1 MFAGKRILLV
11 IGGGIAAYKSLELI
25 RGLKKRGASVR
36 VVLTRA
42 AKAFVTPL
50 SAASLSGEK
59 VYSDLFDLGD
69 ETEMGH
75 ITLSRLSDLVVIAPA
90 TADLMAKLANGL
102 ANDLASTLL
111 LATDTQVLMAPAMN
125 VRMWEHAATRRN
137 AKTLAQDGILFIG
150 PEEGEMACG
159 EYGFG
164 RMAEPAD
171 ILAAMEK
178 IFVEQAADQPLK
190 GKRIIVT
197 SGPTREPID
206 PVRFLSNH
214 SSGKQGAAIAEAL
227 AGRGAQ
233 VAFVTGPGAVIPA
246 HENIRIIPV
255 ETARDMLA
263 AVTDE
268 LPADAAVFVAA
279 VADWRVDEVAAN
291 KKKKGAA
298 PATLQ
303 LVENPDILAHVSRL
317 KPEARPQLVIGFA
330 AETEDM
336 LNNATEKRI
345 RKGCD
350 WILANDV
357 SRPGVMGGDENR
369 ISLIDKDG
377 AAQWPEMRK
386 SEVAQKLADKIAA
399 TLAPEEKAR

>member
-11 IGGGIAAYKSLELI
+11 IGGGIAAYKSLELV

-59 VYSDLFDLGD
+59 VYDDLFDPGD
-69 ETEMGH
+69 ETQMGH
-75 ITLSRLSDLVVIAPA
+75 INLSRIADLIVVAPA
-90 TADLMAKLANGL
+90 TADLMAKLAHGL

-137 AKTLAQDGILFIG
+137 VASLERDGILFTG
-150 PEEGEMACG
+150 PAEGEMACG

-171 ILAAMEK
+171 ILAAMQK
-178 IFVEQAADQPLK
+178 IFAERAAGQPLK
-190 GKRIIVT
+190 GRRIIVT
-197 SGPTREPID
+197 SGPTREPVD
-206 PVRFLSNH
+206 PVRFLSNR
-214 SSGKQGAAIAEAL
+214 SSGKQGAAIAESL
-227 AGRGAQ
+227 AVRGAQ

-246 HENIRIIPV
+246 HENIKIIPV
-255 ETARDMLA
+255 ESARDMLA
-263 AVTDE
+263 AVTAA

-298 PATLQ
+298 LETLR

-330 AETEDM
+330 AETED
-336 LNNATEKRI
+336 LLANATEKRA

-369 ISLIDKDG
+369 ITLIDEDG

-386 SEVAQKLADKIAA
+386 TGVAQKLADKIAA
-399 TLAPEEKAR
+399 ALAPEGNSR